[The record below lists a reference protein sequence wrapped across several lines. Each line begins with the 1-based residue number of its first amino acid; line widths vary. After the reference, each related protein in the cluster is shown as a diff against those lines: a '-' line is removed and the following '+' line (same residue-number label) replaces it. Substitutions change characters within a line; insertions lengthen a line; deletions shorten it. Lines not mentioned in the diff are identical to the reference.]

1 MIEND
6 TLTQWGVLGMRW
18 GVRRSRPKSGYSAGR
33 LKKKDPP
40 KLNKPEKKI
49 NVKELSD
56 QELSDLIR
64 RLDNEKRYKDYM
76 SAQKGSAGAE
86 KAKAFVTSVLEKS
99 GKAVATATVTYVLGT
114 AVNKAFKANV
124 VNVGKGIS
132 PSTKKDD

>member
-6 TLTQWGVLGMRW
+6 TLTQWGVPGMHWRIHK
-18 GVRRSRPKSGYSAGR
+18 SKPKTKYSARR

-40 KLNKPEKKI
+40 KLIEPEKKT
-49 NVKELSD
+49 NVEELSD

-64 RLDNEKRYKDYM
+64 RLNNDKRYKDYM
-76 SAQKGSAGAE
+76 SAQKGSAGAV

-124 VNVGKGIS
+124 VNVGKGVS
-132 PSTKKDD
+132 PSAKKDD